1 MKYTQEQNLSIP
13 KTMPI
18 NKKSIKI
25 NSNKRNQQSSQST
38 SSHNSIKKK
47 ASDNHKQN
55 FEISV

>member
-1 MKYTQEQNLSIP
+1 MKFTQEQNLSIP
-13 KTMPI
+13 KTKAI
-18 NKKSIKI
+18 NKKFMKA
-25 NSNKRNQQSSQST
+25 NSNKGNQQSSQST